1 MDTGHAMKLL
11 KEAFARDG
19 AGDLEGARRLATAAL
34 QEFGDDRTGAAAAH
48 HLLGMLLART
58 GEAAEAL
65 EHIDAALPL
74 RSSTGDL
81 EGGLALEQLR
91 FELLVAL
98 GKPARESASRVVAA
112 AEKGGGREEL
122 ARALYQL
129 ASLGDDDAL
138 ASVERGLA
146 YCDRA
151 GEERARSALL
161 ILRSRYEEED
171 VALGTLR
178 HALQVARSAKSRL
191 AVAQALLAL
200 APREEDPLPL
210 LNEALDAGELLRS
223 DDLRVQALRALA
235 RFSPPRRALDHLAYA
250 AQLAEGDLRRTLLM
264 QASQTASS
272 VGATARAVDHA
283 RELVAACEGEE
294 KAMAQFILGQALVA
308 DGKYRDA
315 LQHFT
320 EAATA
325 QPSGAAW
332 AMAGQLHA
340 ALGAPEEA
348 RAAYQEALRVCS
360 PDERSS
366 IDALLEAL

>member
-19 AGDLEGARRLATAAL
+19 AGDLEGARRLATASL

-65 EHIDAALPL
+65 EHIEAAVPL
-74 RSSTGDL
+74 RSSTGDI

-91 FELLVAL
+91 YELLVAL
-98 GKPARESASRVVAA
+98 DQPARQAALQVVAA

-129 ASLGDDDAL
+129 ASRGGEDAL
-138 ASVERGLA
+138 PAVERGLA

-161 ILRSRYEEED
+161 ILRSEHEQGE

-191 AVAQALLAL
+191 AVAHALLAV
-200 APREEDPLPL
+200 APHEEDPLPL
-210 LNEALDAGELLRS
+210 LNEALDAGELLRN
-223 DDLRVQALRALA
+223 DELRIEALRALA
-235 RFSPPRRALDHLAYA
+235 HVSPPRRALDHLAYA
-250 AQLAEGDLRRTLLM
+250 AQLAEGDARRTLLM
-264 QASQTASS
+264 QASQAASS

-283 RELVAACEGEE
+283 RDLVAVCEGDERP
-294 KAMAQFILGQALVA
+294 MAEFILGQALVA
-308 DGKYRDA
+308 HGDYRAA

-320 EAATA
+320 QAATA

-340 ALGAPEEA
+340 TLGAPEEA
-348 RAAYQEALRVCS
+348 RAAYEAALEVCS
-360 PDERSS
+360 PDERGS
-366 IDALLEAL
+366 IDALLAAL